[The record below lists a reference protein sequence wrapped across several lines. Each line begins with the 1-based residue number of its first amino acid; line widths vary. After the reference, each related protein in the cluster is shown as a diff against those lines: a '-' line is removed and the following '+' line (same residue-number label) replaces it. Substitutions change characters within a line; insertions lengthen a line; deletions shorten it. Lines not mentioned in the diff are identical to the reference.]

1 MNLHPKVT
9 AGALAGALTVI
20 ATAEAARRGYSIDG
34 TEGASITVVLSVI
47 AGFFMPSDDTPAPP
61 MPVFRPAQPGPAA

>member
-20 ATAEAARRGYSIDG
+20 ITAEAARRGFTIDG
-34 TEGASITVVLSVI
+34 TEGASITVILSVI
-47 AGFFMPSDDTPAPP
+47 AGFFMPNGPEPPAP
-61 MPVFRPAQPGPAA
+61 